1 MSVVVDCTMDTAMKN
16 IVILATGGTIAGAGE
31 QGKDIGYKSGAL
43 EAQTLIDAVPELK
56 NVANIRVEQVCNINS
71 DDITSEI
78 WISLARRINV
88 LASEGFGTSRENVDG
103 FVIMHGT
110 DTMEETAFF
119 LNLTLGGFA
128 PNVAENVA
136 ENAARS
142 VILSEVEGARKNVTG
157 NVVCDASGNATGNV
171 AKPVIL
177 TGSMRPAT
185 AAEPDGPANL
195 LFAVKSAVEMSG
207 CGATGR
213 VILSQGEGSRASH
226 SGLSSRPQC
235 RDHRLSFANNVPVFV
250 AFAGKL
256 MDARTVQK
264 VHANALDAFADISNS
279 GVILSQDEKSGASQ
293 PALSSRLQ
301 SQLALSSR
309 TPFRDQFLEPTFD
322 ISSLHSLP
330 KVSVLYFNADAD
342 AELVRFAAERSA
354 GLVIAGAGAGEFS
367 KSWALAIANVIADK
381 NIPVVIS
388 TRINCGSIVPEQLLV
403 SGTIASYGLPPAK
416 AAVLLRLALTVTNDS
431 AAIQDM
437 FSSLLPVST

>member
-31 QGKDIGYKSGAL
+31 QGKDVGYKSGAL

-56 NVANIRVEQVCNINS
+56 NVANILVEQVCNINS

-78 WISLARRINV
+78 WISLARRIKE
-88 LASEGFGTSRENVDG
+88 LASDGFGTSHENVDG

-119 LNLTLGGFA
+119 LSLTLDGFA
-128 PNVAENVA
+128 PNAAENVA

-157 NVVCDASGNATGNV
+157 NVVCDASENATGNV

-195 LFAVKSAVEMSG
+195 LFAVQSAVRLSSSL
-207 CGATGR
+207 ATCHAR
-213 VILSQGEGSRASH
+213 EGGHLPFVDSTESSASH

-235 RDHRLSFANNVPVFV
+235 RDHHLSFANNVPVFV

-264 VHANALDAFADISNS
+264 VHANDLDAF
-279 GVILSQDEKSGASQ
+279 E
-293 PALSSRLQ
+293 
-301 SQLALSSR
+301 
-309 TPFRDQFLEPTFD
+309 E
-322 ISSLHSLP
+322 ISSELSCPPQSGHHPLLKAKNSFNVSSLRELP
-330 KVSVLYFNADAD
+330 RVSILYFNADAD

-367 KSWALAIANVIADK
+367 QAWVAAITEIVAKK

-431 AAIQDM
+431 ATIQDM
-437 FSSLLPVST
+437 FFSLSHMST